1 MQLGIASLRSL
12 LCFLALIVASSG
24 AAGACIDPAVLAHST
39 MSIMRH
45 FGDKELEAHPGLLG
59 IRGTGWFLSPRS
71 MVTVEHVAAA
81 MNLSDQDWKL
91 IEIGSG
97 GNTQPTL
104 VRIQHLAGANKEK
117 IAVLELQT
125 PFSGAES
132 LKLRMEAFV
141 PEEPVV
147 SLAYPHSNLRVVGG
161 RFVQYGDGEQLAG
174 TALLEMYDG
183 DDRLALDHGASG
195 APVFDCTGRVGAV
208 VSNLFTT
215 TIRFLSVSTR
225 VSTAWGS
232 PNVVSVPVPV
242 LQDVSRAE

>member
-1 MQLGIASLRSL
+1 LRRFVV
-12 LCFLALIVASSG
+12 CVFALITTSSAVVA
-24 AAGACIDPAVLAHST
+24 ACIDPAALAHST

-45 FGDKELEAHPGLLG
+45 FDDNEMVGNPSVLA
-59 IRGTGWFLSPRS
+59 IRGTGWFLSPTS

-81 MNLSDQDWKL
+81 MNLSQQDWKQ
-91 IEIGSG
+91 IEIGNEDSA
-97 GNTQPTL
+97 QPIA
-104 VRIQHLAGANKEK
+104 VRVQRLAGGNKEK

-125 PFSGAES
+125 PFSGAQS
-132 LKLRMEAFV
+132 LQLRMASFV

-147 SLAYPHSNLRVVGG
+147 SLAYPHSHLRVVGG
-161 RFVQYGDGEQLAG
+161 RFVQYGDGERLAG

-183 DDRLALDHGASG
+183 DDRLVLDHGASG
-195 APVFDCTGRVGAV
+195 APVFDCNGRVGAV

-215 TIRFLSVSTR
+215 TIQFLSVAKR

-242 LQDVSRAE
+242 LLDVSRAE